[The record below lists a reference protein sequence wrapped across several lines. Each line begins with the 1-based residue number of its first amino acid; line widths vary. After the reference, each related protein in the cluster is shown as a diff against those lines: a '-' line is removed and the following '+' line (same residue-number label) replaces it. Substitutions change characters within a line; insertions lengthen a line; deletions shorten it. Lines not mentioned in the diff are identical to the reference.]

1 MKFILYRTSG
11 EPITSKKYPLR
22 KIETNAEYLPEN
34 MYYISINSL
43 SELLDLKFYKHE
55 IIITDFVYL
64 YEDDFNLETT
74 KVIEIYD
81 SYRE

>member
-1 MKFILYRTSG
+1 MKFILYKTSG
-11 EPITSKKYPLR
+11 EPITSEKYPLR

>member
-43 SELLDLKFYKHE
+43 SELIDLKFYKHE

>member
-43 SELLDLKFYKHE
+43 SELLDLKFYKPE

-81 SYRE
+81 SFRE

>member
-1 MKFILYRTSG
+1 MKFILYKTSG
-11 EPITSKKYPLR
+11 DPITSEKYPLR
-22 KIETNAEYLPEN
+22 TIETNVEYLPEN

-55 IIITDFVYL
+55 IIITDLVYL
-64 YEDDFNLETT
+64 YDDDFNLETI